1 MKSVVTKLGK
11 SLGLAG
17 ALVTISD
24 LMQPIAPLSAY
35 VLAVSGIS
43 LVILLIAKHIG
54 RVWNETLS
62 ISAYFASGI
71 FVLSSFL
78 FFYQGKIDVN
88 NIGLMASSIP
98 ELSRFQESLGMVG
111 ESIERID
118 KSVSS
123 IDYKMDNVK
132 KESSDDPQK
141 ELANLGVPWTDNA
154 YAQALLRSDIKVID
168 LFLRA
173 GWNPKS
179 GYDNGSAIGNYIWL
193 GDMSDSSKVN
203 KVIKMMLDHGI
214 SFREPVSR
222 FRGVEAQ
229 DLVSAAIRSCNLVFL
244 QAALANG
251 GKLTSTTSV
260 GTPYIGAA
268 PDGPLAAKCE
278 NDRVTILSMIEK
290 GYD

>member
-1 MKSVVTKLGK
+1 MKNTFTKLGK
-11 SLGLAG
+11 SLGVAG

-35 VLAVSGIS
+35 VLAGSGIS

-54 RVWNETLS
+54 RFWNETLS

-78 FFYQGKIDVN
+78 FFYQGKIDDN

-98 ELSRFQESLGMVG
+98 ELSRLQVSLGMVG
-111 ESIERID
+111 ESIGRID

-123 IDYKMDNVK
+123 IDYKMDSLK

-141 ELANLGVPWTDNA
+141 ELSNLGVPWTNDA
-154 YAQALLRSDIKVID
+154 YAQALMRSDIKVVE

-173 GWNPKS
+173 GWNPRS
-179 GYDNGSAIGNYIWL
+179 GYDDGSAIGNYIWL
-193 GDMSDSSKVN
+193 GDMSDPKKVDKIMN
-203 KVIKMMLDHGI
+203 LMLDHGI

-244 QAALANG
+244 QTALSNG
-251 GKLTSTTSV
+251 GKLMSTQSDSQL
-260 GTPYIGAA
+260 YIGAA
-268 PDGPLAAKCE
+268 PDGPLASTCK
-278 NDRVTILSMIEK
+278 NDSVKILSIIN
-290 GYD
+290 GTDD